1 MTVKYIGVYRRPIQ
15 TIILPYSVTVIQ
27 HYHLLYFIRMK
38 YFFTFLLLPFT
49 PRYPHTS
56 LIYMLKH
63 FMCHTYLN
71 DVFSLRMIFKE
82 IKQIVVLKIELKNY
96 TIRQYCAFCW
106 LLHYKLSLLGF
117 R

>member
-1 MTVKYIGVYRRPIQ
+1 
-15 TIILPYSVTVIQ
+15 
-27 HYHLLYFIRMK
+27 
-38 YFFTFLLLPFT
+38 
-49 PRYPHTS
+49 
-56 LIYMLKH
+56 
-63 FMCHTYLN
+63 MCHTYLN